1 MAKKDEAPQGVP
13 MDLRSL
19 KENARILFEVKA
31 ALAGLAS
38 VGASFAG
45 QKRISVVS
53 DVAKQAAEK
62 AVGNTAGA
70 AAQAAAT
77 AAGKAIPLSAAAAQQ
92 LAKGGEGSTSWMW
105 GKMEAMFGRSSKAL
119 GGGTGADAIK
129 SAGVAAGVGIAT
141 RLFGDKIDLLG
152 NKLADIVDK
161 IANNKGVGRVM
172 GLRNISEM
180 ANLGVGA
187 ASGNPMDL
195 VELILTKFKDVL
207 TGGFEVIK
215 GAPAAIA
222 SRYGAVLTA
231 PFRAVG
237 NMFQAAGRMAT
248 ETHGHMKEA
257 SKHIQNA
264 VMEGTGGGGARPV
277 QDFGTIT
284 GSLMKAFSSL
294 EEIIPLIGRP
304 LSGFSKFEAGLL
316 EGIGKLK
323 DWNQSLHNANIEF
336 ASFSAGMARVKALQT
351 VREVF
356 MERERG
362 NRRAGGAEAL
372 AEASM
377 GLQKEVTAPVEDVW
391 ANLEN
396 RGTSMLDN
404 FITKIGEAFG
414 VRKTFDRLNQWLDL
428 ILGGKVD
435 QKTTSSLA
443 DMATDAA
450 KRHWAATYGL
460 PARWKSEKGN

>member
-105 GKMEAMFGRSSKAL
+105 GKMEAMFGKTSKTF
-119 GGGTGADAIK
+119 GGG
-129 SAGVAAGVGIAT
+129 AAGAAQTAGAAAGIGLAT
-141 RLFGDKIDLLG
+141 RLFGDKIDILG
-152 NKLADIVDK
+152 NKLADIVDR
-161 IANNKGVGRVM
+161 ISNNKGVGRVM

-187 ASGNPMDL
+187 ASGNPIDM

-284 GSLMKAFSSL
+284 GSLMKAFASL
-294 EEIIPLIGRP
+294 EEIIPLIGKP

-396 RGTSMLDN
+396 RGTSMMDN
-404 FITKIGEAFG
+404 FITKIGEYFG
-414 VRKTFDRLNQWLDL
+414 VRKTFDRINQYIDFAM
-428 ILGGKVD
+428 GSKVD
-435 QKTTSSLA
+435 TKNTSSLA
-443 DMATDAA
+443 AWATDAG
-450 KRHWAATYGL
+450 RRNWAAKYGK
-460 PARWKSEKGN
+460 PARFESGAP